1 MNGYVKITFGI
12 TIIINYLPHA
22 VFESAAGSK
31 IYYNVVSIPEH
42 ISLHI
47 SKGGT
52 IKIVIPDGIRRY

>member
-1 MNGYVKITFGI
+1 MNGYVRITFGI

-22 VFESAAGSK
+22 VFESAAWSK

-47 SKGGT
+47 SKG
-52 IKIVIPDGIRRY
+52 DY